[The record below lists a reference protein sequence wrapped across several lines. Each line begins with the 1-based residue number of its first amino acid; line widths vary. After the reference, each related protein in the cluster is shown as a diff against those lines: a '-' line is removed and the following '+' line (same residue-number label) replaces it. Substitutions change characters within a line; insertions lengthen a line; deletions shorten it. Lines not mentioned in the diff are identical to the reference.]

1 MKRFAMSASF
11 GSAAL
16 VISLVLASQA
26 HGADVPVDLELVL
39 AVDVS
44 GSIDE
49 EEAKLQRKGY
59 LDAITHL
66 QVIDAIKAGPLQ
78 RIAISYIEWSGDHNQ
93 RTIVDWTLIEDETSA
108 NSFASSL
115 SEVPVVRARRT
126 SISAAIDYATNMF
139 DGNGFEGT
147 RQVIDIS
154 SDGYNNIGRTVTVA
168 RDEAVERGVTINGL
182 PILNDRPNPYGRPP
196 PRDLDDYFDN
206 FVIGG
211 PGSFYIVAENFQDFA
226 AAILNKLIRE
236 IAQREP
242 DRPTKL
248 ATAN

>member
-1 MKRFAMSASF
+1 MKRSPGSALSV
-11 GSAAL
+11 SAAL
-16 VISLVLASQA
+16 VVSMVLASQA
-26 HGADVPVDLELVL
+26 YGADVPVDVELIL

-49 EEAKLQRKGY
+49 EEAMLQRKGY
-59 LDAITHL
+59 LDALTHL

-78 RIAISYIEWSGDHNQ
+78 RIAVSYVEWSGDHNQ

-147 RQVIDIS
+147 RRVIDIS

-182 PILNDRPNPYGRPP
+182 PILNDRPNPYGRLP
-196 PRDLDDYFDN
+196 PRDLDDYFDK

-211 PGSFYIVAENFQDFA
+211 PGAFYIVAENFQDFA

-236 IAQREP
+236 IAQREV
-242 DRPTKL
+242 DNPTKL
-248 ATAN
+248 AAAR

>member
-1 MKRFAMSASF
+1 MKRSPQLALF

-16 VISLVLASQA
+16 MIAIALAPQA
-26 HGADVPVDLELVL
+26 RGQDHPVDLELVL

-49 EEAKLQRKGY
+49 EEAKLQRRGY
-59 LDAITHL
+59 LEALTHH
-66 QVIDAIKAGPLQ
+66 QVIEAIRQGPLQ
-78 RIAISYIEWSGDHNQ
+78 SIAVTYVEWSGDHNQ

-108 NSFASSL
+108 NAFASAL

-126 SISAAIDYATNMF
+126 SISAAIDYATKKF

-147 RQVIDIS
+147 RNVIDIS
-154 SDGYNNIGRTVTVA
+154 SDGYNNIGRTVTVS

-196 PRDLDDYFDN
+196 PQDLDDYFDN

-211 PGSFYIVAENFQDFA
+211 PGSFYIVAKSFEDFA

-236 IAQREP
+236 IAQTAPPARA
-242 DRPTKL
+242 RL
-248 ATAN
+248 AAVR